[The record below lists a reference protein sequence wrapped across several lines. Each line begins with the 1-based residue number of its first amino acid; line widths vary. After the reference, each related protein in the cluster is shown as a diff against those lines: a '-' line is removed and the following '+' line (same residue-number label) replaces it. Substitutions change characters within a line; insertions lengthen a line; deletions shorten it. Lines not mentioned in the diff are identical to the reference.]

1 LLSHTKKDHDHVLSQ
16 ILTEK
21 DSYINKLEQEITDMR
36 KEIDYEKIID
46 LRTIGETTT
55 RGGT

>member
-1 LLSHTKKDHDHVLSQ
+1 
-16 ILTEK
+16 
-21 DSYINKLEQEITDMR
+21 MR

-55 RGGT
+55 RGGTQYLTMHNASTGNTVGN

>member
-1 LLSHTKKDHDHVLSQ
+1 LSQ